1 MDPYLRSRA
10 QAPKHKVQDVSSWM
24 TGIQE
29 VPLPMAYKLRNIED
43 TEAAKK
49 RLLASSAAATS
60 QCAQQNT
67 LVCFGAQLLLSLS
80 CFGGPCLGWRELAE
94 DLARSRPW
102 LQPRLMSRAHG
113 LFASQ
118 SAWHTVKL
126 HQASLLHLGIPDD
139 AGAITQGSL

>member
-1 MDPYLRSRA
+1 MPCSGSASKCPCYRMNIQEHRLCLGLVEKACSILSQAQVGGCCTVLSHA

-60 QCAQQNT
+60 QCAQQW
-67 LVCFGAQLLLSLS
+67 LSTGVLY
-80 CFGGPCLGWRELAE
+80 
-94 DLARSRPW
+94 
-102 LQPRLMSRAHG
+102 LMC
-113 LFASQ
+113 
-118 SAWHTVKL
+118 
-126 HQASLLHLGIPDD
+126 
-139 AGAITQGSL
+139 